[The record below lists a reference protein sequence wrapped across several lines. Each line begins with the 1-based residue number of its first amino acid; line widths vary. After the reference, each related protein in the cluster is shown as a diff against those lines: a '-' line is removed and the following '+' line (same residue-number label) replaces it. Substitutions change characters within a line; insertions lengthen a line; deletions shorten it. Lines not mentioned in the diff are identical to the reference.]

1 MDAPIV
7 LSHKTAWLYYQASG
21 MGALN
26 ENRDIPALTPAQ
38 RTPRSFAKSIR
49 KALTACGVDE
59 DELEKLD
66 ILISFPSERTHSPAF
81 RPHSHGAIIPASE
94 LISIAPGLLAVCPS
108 LCFLQSSSWMS
119 EYEQLEFAY
128 ELCGNY
134 AGPQPNRSG
143 YTVRPAL
150 SNVNQLREAAKA
162 RPSMKGIKQTRRVL
176 RMAKD
181 NSRSPMKT
189 ALAMMLAE
197 DRARGGLGFKS
208 FDLNKRVDIPLK
220 YKKCSANGYFEID
233 LLAQTQRFAIEYDG
247 QYHNEFLRRA
257 HDAERLSVLRLM
269 GYQTQA
275 ITAAQFSS
283 QLSLNRSL
291 NAICQT
297 LGLSI
302 NSSAGFQK
310 AQNELRKFVIRNWE
324 APEDDDAN
332 VEGASLMQDNSHAE
346 ASAS

>member
-7 LSHKTAWLYYQASG
+7 LSHKTAWLYYQVSG
-21 MGALN
+21 PNALG
-26 ENRDIPALTPAQ
+26 EDRDLPALAPAR
-38 RTPRSFAKSIR
+38 RTPMSFAKSIR
-49 KALTACGVDE
+49 QTLTMCGVNDNQL
-59 DELEKLD
+59 DKLD
-66 ILISFPSERTHSPAF
+66 ILISFPSERTRSSAF
-81 RPHSHGAIIPASE
+81 RPHSYGAIIPANE
-94 LISIAPGLLAVCPS
+94 LISIAPGLLVVHPS
-108 LCFLQSSSWMS
+108 LCFLQSASWMS

-134 AGPQPNRSG
+134 LGPQQNQSG
-143 YTVRPAL
+143 YTKHASL
-150 SNVNQLREAAKA
+150 DNVQHLREAAKNH
-162 RPSMKGIKQTRRVL
+162 PSMKGIKQTRRVL
-176 RMAKD
+176 RMVKD
-181 NSRSPMKT
+181 NSRSPMET

-197 DRARGGLGFKS
+197 DRTRGGLGFKS

-220 YKKCSANGYFEID
+220 HKKCSANGYFEID
-233 LLAQTQRFAIEYDG
+233 ILTQTQRFAIEYDG

-269 GYQTQA
+269 GYQTQT

-302 NSSAGFQK
+302 NSSAEFQK
-310 AQNELRKFVIRNWE
+310 AQNELRKFVIRKWE
-324 APEDDDAN
+324 TPEDDDAN
-332 VEGASLMQDNSHAE
+332 AEGAPSTQNNPRAE

>member
-26 ENRDIPALTPAQ
+26 ENRDIPALTPAR

-49 KALTACGVDE
+49 KTLTACGVDE

-94 LISIAPGLLAVCPS
+94 LIPIAPGLLAVCPS

-143 YTVRPAL
+143 YTVRPPL
-150 SNVNQLREAAKA
+150 SNVNQL
-162 RPSMKGIKQTRRVL
+162 
-176 RMAKD
+176 
-181 NSRSPMKT
+181 
-189 ALAMMLAE
+189 
-197 DRARGGLGFKS
+197 RGGLGFKS

-269 GYQTQA
+269 GYQTQT

-332 VEGASLMQDNSHAE
+332 VEGASLMQDDSHAE

>member
-21 MGALN
+21 VDALGKDRN
-26 ENRDIPALTPAQ
+26 LPALTPTQ

-49 KALTACGVDE
+49 KTLTACGVDE
-59 DELEKLD
+59 DRLDKLD
-66 ILISFPSERTHSPAF
+66 ILISFPEERTQSAAF
-81 RPHSHGAIIPASE
+81 RPHSYGAIIPAAE
-94 LISIAPGLLAVCPS
+94 LVSIAPGLLVVHPS
-108 LCFLQSSSWMS
+108 LCFLQSASWMS

-134 AGPQPNRSG
+134 LGPQLDQSG
-143 YTVRPAL
+143 YTKSSSLDNVRH
-150 SNVNQLREAAKA
+150 LREAAKNH
-162 RPSMKGIKQTRRVL
+162 PNMKGIKQTRRVL
-176 RMAKD
+176 RMVKD
-181 NSRSPMKT
+181 NSRSPMET

-197 DRARGGLGFKS
+197 DRTRGGLGFRS

-233 LLAQTQRFAIEYDG
+233 LLTQAQRFAIEYDG

-269 GYQTQA
+269 GYQTQT

-283 QLSLNRSL
+283 QLGLNRSL

-297 LGLSI
+297 LGISV

-324 APEDDDAN
+324 TPEDGNAN
-332 VEGASLMQDNSHAE
+332 AEEASSAQNDSRAE
-346 ASAS
+346 AAAS

>member
-1 MDAPIV
+1 MDTPIV

-21 MGALN
+21 PDALGKDRN
-26 ENRDIPALTPAQ
+26 LPALMPAQ
-38 RTPRSFAKSIR
+38 RTPKSFAKSIR
-49 KALTACGVDE
+49 KTLAICGVEE
-59 DELEKLD
+59 DQLDRLD
-66 ILISFPSERTHSPAF
+66 ILISFPSERTRSSAF
-81 RPHSHGAIIPASE
+81 RPHSYGAIIPTNE
-94 LISIAPGLLAVCPS
+94 LISIAPGLLVVHPS
-108 LCFLQSSSWMS
+108 LCFLQSASWMS
-119 EYEQLEFAY
+119 EYQQLEFAY

-134 AGPQPNRSG
+134 LGPQPNQSG
-143 YTVRPAL
+143 YTKHASLDNVRH
-150 SNVNQLREAAKA
+150 LREAAKNH
-162 RPSMKGIKQTRRVL
+162 PSMKGIKQTRRVL

-181 NSRSPMKT
+181 NSRSPMET

-197 DRARGGLGFKS
+197 DRTRGGLGFKS

-220 YKKCSANGYFEID
+220 HKKCSANGHFEID
-233 LLAQTQRFAIEYDG
+233 ILAQTQRFAIEYDG

-269 GYQTQA
+269 GYQTQT

-302 NSSAGFQK
+302 NSSAEFQK
-310 AQNELRKFVIRNWE
+310 AQNELRKFVIRKWE
-324 APEDDDAN
+324 TPEDDDASA
-332 VEGASLMQDNSHAE
+332 EETLSTQGDPRAE

>member
-7 LSHKTAWLYYQASG
+7 LSHKTARLYYQASG

-26 ENRDIPALTPAQ
+26 ENRDIPALTPAR

-49 KALTACGVDE
+49 KTLTACGVDE

-94 LISIAPGLLAVCPS
+94 LIPIAPGLLAVCPS

-143 YTVRPAL
+143 YTVCPPL

-181 NSRSPMKT
+181 NSRSPMET

-197 DRARGGLGFKS
+197 DRMRGALDS
-208 FDLNKRVDIPLK
+208 
-220 YKKCSANGYFEID
+220 S
-233 LLAQTQRFAIEYDG
+233 
-247 QYHNEFLRRA
+247 
-257 HDAERLSVLRLM
+257 LS
-269 GYQTQA
+269 
-275 ITAAQFSS
+275 
-283 QLSLNRSL
+283 
-291 NAICQT
+291 T
-297 LGLSI
+297 LT
-302 NSSAGFQK
+302 
-310 AQNELRKFVIRNWE
+310 
-324 APEDDDAN
+324 
-332 VEGASLMQDNSHAE
+332 
-346 ASAS
+346 SASTSPLNTRNAPRTVTLKSTSWPKRNASPSNTMVSITTNFFDEHTMPSA